1 MREGERAVEGT
12 DSPIERGSKREL
24 ETEMKRNEVRQREL
38 GGGRKVS
45 DKRDEGESECVCVW
59 VCGGEG

>member
-1 MREGERAVEGT
+1 MREGERPVEGT

-38 GGGRKVS
+38 GGGGR
-45 DKRDEGESECVCVW
+45 
-59 VCGGEG
+59 